1 MSSAKIGVVWNSL
14 SVARVE
20 ELCAQASNR
29 FQEPMDPE
37 GLVAALFYGPH
48 TASIHMV
55 LVTSTGRR
63 ELVKIPSSLLDPLLG
78 KSMTAVWDEEEELI
92 DKVGDLALP
101 LLANKSVIVGSFRAL
116 QEEKRLDEVLPPTP
130 SLRCRPGRI

>member
-1 MSSAKIGVVWNSL
+1 
-14 SVARVE
+14 
-20 ELCAQASNR
+20 
-29 FQEPMDPE
+29 
-37 GLVAALFYGPH
+37 
-48 TASIHMV
+48 
-55 LVTSTGRR
+55 
-63 ELVKIPSSLLDPLLG
+63 
-78 KSMTAVWDEEEELI
+78 MTAVWDEEEELI